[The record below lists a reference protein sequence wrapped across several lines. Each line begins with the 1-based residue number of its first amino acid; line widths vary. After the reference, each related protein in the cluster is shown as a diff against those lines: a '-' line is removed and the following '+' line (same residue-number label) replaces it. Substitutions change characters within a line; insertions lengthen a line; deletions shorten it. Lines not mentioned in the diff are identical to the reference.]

1 METSYLL
8 LIITCVLYGASGL
21 VQDWDDIGQKVVNS
35 LVAIFVIVIVI
46 LTGDDGF
53 FDEEWINYIFPIPA
67 IFLGSIIYGAIED
80 IEGGDWTV
88 VCILLSVI
96 GIIATI
102 VTTACGI

>member
-8 LIITCVLYGASGL
+8 LIITCILYGITGFI
-21 VQDWDDIGQKVVNS
+21 QDWDDISQKIGNS
-35 LVAIFVIVIVI
+35 LFVIFVIVIVT

-53 FDEEWINYIFPIPA
+53 FDEEWINYIFPIPS
-67 IFLGSIIYGAIED
+67 IYLGSIIYSAID
-80 IEGGDWTV
+80 DGDWPG
-88 VCILLSVI
+88 VCAFLSII

>member
-21 VQDWDDIGQKVVNS
+21 VQDWNDISQKIGNS
-35 LVAIFVIVIVI
+35 LVAIFVIVIVT
-46 LTGDDGF
+46 LTGDEGF

-67 IFLGSIIYGAIED
+67 IYLGSIIYGAIAD
-80 IEGGDWTV
+80 GDWPG
-88 VCILLSVI
+88 VCAFLSII

-102 VTTACGI
+102 ITTACGI